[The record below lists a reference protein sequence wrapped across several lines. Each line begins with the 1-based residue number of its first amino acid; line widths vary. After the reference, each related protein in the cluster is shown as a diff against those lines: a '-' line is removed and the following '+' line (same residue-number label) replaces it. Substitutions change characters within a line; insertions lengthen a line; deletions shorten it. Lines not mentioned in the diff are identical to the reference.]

1 MFNTH
6 LIPCTILELK
16 FEGIILGRLEDFKEI
31 IINPVKFDDFKKL
44 PRVLGVMFCIKHAS
58 NPPLE
63 FDNR

>member
-1 MFNTH
+1 MLNTH
-6 LIPCTILELK
+6 LIPCTILELE

-31 IINPVKFDDFKKL
+31 IMNPVEFDDFKKL
-44 PRVLGVMFCIKHAS
+44 PRVLGILFCNKHAS